1 MKLALGTVQFG
12 LLYGVANL
20 HGRVSETTAAEIV
33 SNAKSHGMNTIDTAM
48 AYGESETVLG
58 KIGVN
63 QWKVVTKLP
72 EVPGGIDI
80 NKWVDEQIRNSLKK
94 LGVSQLD
101 GVLLHRPDQL
111 SSSMGPALYRALK
124 SQKIQ
129 GVTKK
134 IGVSIYGIDELDPI
148 FDQFQLDLVQ
158 APLSIVDR
166 SLVDSGWIRRLHKA
180 GVEVHTRSAFL
191 QGLLLMRAEQ
201 RPKKFNR
208 WANAWNVWDR
218 WLERESLTPLQ
229 ACLRYVNGFSEIDR
243 IVVGVDSVSQLHQIV
258 KASEGSLKSLPEFEP
273 LRDLRLVNPASWALL

>member
-20 HGRVSETTAAEIV
+20 HGRVSAITAGEIV
-33 SNAKSHGMNTIDTAM
+33 SNAKSYGMDTIDTAM

-58 KIGVN
+58 KVGVN
-63 QWKVVTKLP
+63 QWKIITKLP
-72 EVPGGIDI
+72 QVPEGIEI
-80 NKWVDEQIRNSLKK
+80 NKWVDEQIGNSLKK

-111 SSSMGPALYRALK
+111 SNCMGPALYRALN

-129 GVTKK
+129 GLTKK

-148 FDQFQLDLVQ
+148 FDQYELDLVQ

-166 SLVDSGWIRRLHKA
+166 SLVNSGWSRRLHKA

-208 WANAWNVWDR
+208 WANIWNVWDR

-229 ACLRYVNGFSEIDR
+229 ACLGYVNSFSEIDR

-258 KASEGSLKSLPEFEP
+258 KATECSLKSLPEFEP
-273 LRDLRLVNPASWALL
+273 IRDLRLVNPASWAPL